1 VPVVGL
7 GTMNKHAPPEIS
19 SGGAR
24 VVASGTVIPFHEPG
38 EVAFEIG
45 PADERLAIL
54 VKFEDGAGGGG
65 EPQIDVKR
73 ASARLVR
80 IAIRGSAG
88 ADGGGTTR
96 PLTLGAFAGL
106 KLWAHFRVF
115 RSGQGPRMLH
125 YTFFVDSGDISLAET
140 LLSPDRS

>member
-1 VPVVGL
+1 
-7 GTMNKHAPPEIS
+7 MSKHAPPEIS
-19 SGGAR
+19 SSGAR

-45 PADERLAIL
+45 PADERLAVI
-54 VKFEDGAGGGG
+54 VKFEDEGGGG
-65 EPQIDVKR
+65 AEPQIDVKR

-80 IAIRGSAG
+80 IAIRGSAS
-88 ADGGGTTR
+88 ADGGGTPR

-115 RSGQGPRMLH
+115 RSGEGPRMLH

-140 LLSPDRS
+140 LMRPE

>member
-1 VPVVGL
+1 
-7 GTMNKHAPPEIS
+7 MIKHAPPEIS
-19 SGGAR
+19 SSGAR

-45 PADERLAIL
+45 PTDERLAIL
-54 VKFEDGAGGGG
+54 VKFEDGPARGADAKI
-65 EPQIDVKR
+65 EVER
-73 ASARLVR
+73 ASSRLVR
-80 IAIRGSAG
+80 IVIRGSAG

-106 KLWAHFRVF
+106 KLWAHLRVF
-115 RSGQGPRMLH
+115 RSGEGPRMLH

-140 LLSPDRS
+140 LLKSP

>member
-1 VPVVGL
+1 
-7 GTMNKHAPPEIS
+7 MSKHAPPEIS
-19 SGGAR
+19 SSGAR

-38 EVAFEIG
+38 EVAFEVG
-45 PADERLAIL
+45 PANQRLAVI
-54 VKFEDGAGGGG
+54 VKFEEEPAGGGA
-65 EPQIDVKR
+65 PQIDVKQ
-73 ASARLVR
+73 ASPRLVR

-96 PLTLGAFAGL
+96 PLTLGAFDGL

-125 YTFFVDSGDISLAET
+125 YTFYVDGGDISLAET
-140 LLSPDRS
+140 LLK

>member
-1 VPVVGL
+1 
-7 GTMNKHAPPEIS
+7 MSKHAPPEIS
-19 SGGAR
+19 SSGAR

-45 PADERLAIL
+45 PSDERLAVI
-54 VKFEDGAGGGG
+54 VKFEEGPGGG
-65 EPQIDVKR
+65 PQIDVKQ
-73 ASARLVR
+73 ASPRLVR

-115 RSGQGPRMLH
+115 RSGEGPRMLH

-140 LLSPDRS
+140 LLRE

>member
-1 VPVVGL
+1 M
-7 GTMNKHAPPEIS
+7 TKHAPPEIS

-54 VKFEDGAGGGG
+54 VKFEDGSGGGG

-115 RSGQGPRMLH
+115 RSGEGPRMLH

-140 LLSPDRS
+140 LLRPE

>member
-1 VPVVGL
+1 
-7 GTMNKHAPPEIS
+7 MSKHAPPEIS
-19 SGGAR
+19 SSGAR
-24 VVASGTVIPFHEPG
+24 VVTSGTVIPFHEPG

-45 PADERLAIL
+45 PPDERLAVI
-54 VKFEDGAGGGG
+54 VKFEDEAGGGAV
-65 EPQIDVKR
+65 PQIDVKR

-80 IAIRGSAG
+80 IAIRGSAS

-115 RSGQGPRMLH
+115 RSGESPRMLH

-140 LLSPDRS
+140 LMRE

>member
-1 VPVVGL
+1 
-7 GTMNKHAPPEIS
+7 MSKHAPPEIS
-19 SGGAR
+19 SSGAR

-45 PADERLAIL
+45 PADERVAVI
-54 VKFEDGAGGGG
+54 VKFEDDPGGGA
-65 EPQIDVKR
+65 EQQIDVKR

-125 YTFFVDSGDISLAET
+125 YTFFVDAGDISLAET
-140 LLSPDRS
+140 LLKSPD